1 MLAAITKCEPF
12 DSGTPVTPVTPVTPA
27 APTAPCA
34 RSDGQS
40 HAHPFPSPS
49 NRMVYLMIDMMT
61 AQMRPALAL
70 VTPCAI
76 TLWHSLFAAAG
87 YKASKT
93 FLYATRQRDHVYK
106 SP

>member
-1 MLAAITKCEPF
+1 
-12 DSGTPVTPVTPVTPA
+12 
-27 APTAPCA
+27 
-34 RSDGQS
+34 
-40 HAHPFPSPS
+40 
-49 NRMVYLMIDMMT
+49 MVYLMIDMMT